1 MPLSYNLNM
10 DKRTCSLCEA
20 DISDKNTSV
29 SLCADCLKCADC
41 CIGLE
46 KL

>member
-1 MPLSYNLNM
+1 MNERKCVLCNNILSIK
-10 DKRTCSLCEA
+10 DP
-20 DISDKNTSV
+20 I

-46 KL
+46 SM

>member
-1 MPLSYNLNM
+1 ME
-10 DKRTCSLCEA
+10 KRTCKLC
-20 DISDKNTSV
+20 DVDLTGKNAQV

-46 KL
+46 KI